1 MVAHGLGMAAQI
13 GAGQGGHVAGRG
25 ALARCGQARGVLEDR
40 PGHAE
45 LACLVVHEVGEVA
58 AVAAD
63 MLGYGHGGV
72 IARSHGHTGKELV
85 HGDSLAGTQTHAGTA
100 HPGRRMD
107 TDAGVAFQA
116 AHFDAVHDH
125 IHGHDLGQRGGRDG
139 QIGVVLVQH
148 LAVAQVDHDGSAGP
162 AGRIGTGRQREHGK
176 DKQQDAQPA
185 PRDGGGVEHELQAIW
200 W

>member
-1 MVAHGLGMAAQI
+1 M
-13 GAGQGGHVAGRG
+13 QGGHVAGRG

-100 HPGRRMD
+100 HSGRRMD

-116 AHFDAVHDH
+116 VRM
-125 IHGHDLGQRGGRDG
+125 G
-139 QIGVVLVQH
+139 
-148 LAVAQVDHDGSAGP
+148 
-162 AGRIGTGRQREHGK
+162 
-176 DKQQDAQPA
+176 
-185 PRDGGGVEHELQAIW
+185 
-200 W
+200 